1 MDQLDANAVI
11 ELCVQVIRNW
21 MWDNRLLLNE
31 DKTGFLLIGTKQ
43 QLAKVKIDHVKVGNV
58 NVVPYS
64 PVKNLWSLVRFEPVY
79 CRAYHQDEFCCI
91 LSS

>member
-31 DKTGFLLIGTKQ
+31 DKTEFLLVGTKQ
-43 QLAKVKIDHVKVGNV
+43 
-58 NVVPYS
+58 
-64 PVKNLWSLVRFEPVY
+64 
-79 CRAYHQDEFCCI
+79 
-91 LSS
+91 